1 MGGGVRYAYIN
12 GEDSTARRKRVLAA
26 FKAGTIDVLIANK
39 ILDEGADVPSIAF
52 LVLAGGGRAAH
63 RQVQRI
69 GRGQRVSEGKESL
82 FVLDFAD
89 EGKYLAKHTEER
101 VKGYRNEEAY
111 SVTEMD
117 RADFEELMGI

>member
-1 MGGGVRYAYIN
+1 MRYAYIN
-12 GEDSTARRKRVLAA
+12 GEDSTARRKRVLTA
-26 FKAGTIDVLIANK
+26 FKEGRVDVLIANK

-82 FVLDFAD
+82 IVVDFKD
-89 EGKYLAKHTEER
+89 EGKYLSKHSAER
-101 VKGYRNEEAY
+101 IKGYGNEEAY

-117 RADFEELMGI
+117 ADDFKELMGIV

>member
-1 MGGGVRYAYIN
+1 MRYAYIS
-12 GEDSTARRKRVLAA
+12 GEDSTARRKRVLTA
-26 FKAGTIDVLIANK
+26 FKEGRVDVLIANR
-39 ILDEGADVPSIAF
+39 ILDEGADIPAIAF

-82 FVLDFAD
+82 IVVDFKD
-89 EGKYLAKHTEER
+89 EGKYLSKHSQER

-117 RADFEELMGI
+117 RVDFEELLGL

>member
-1 MGGGVRYAYIN
+1 MRFAYIN
-12 GEDSTARRKRVLAA
+12 GADSTARRKRVIEA
-26 FKAGTIDVLIANK
+26 FKTGKVDVLIANK

-52 LVLAGGGRAAH
+52 LILGGGGRAAH

-69 GRGQRVSEGKESL
+69 GRGQRVSEGKTSL
-82 FVLDFAD
+82 IVVDFKD
-89 EGKYLAKHTEER
+89 EGKYLSKHSAER
-101 VKGYRNEEAY
+101 IKGYRNEEAY